1 MTVLMNK
8 NKVAIIDYGINN
20 ISSLTKAFNTINVEN
35 KVVENYKELKNF
47 SHLILPGI
55 GSFDYGI
62 NNLKEKGFKDVI
74 INSAE
79 KGCFIL
85 GICLGMQLLFEKS
98 EESQSNVSGL
108 SLVKGK
114 CNKLKSS
121 NQSKVRVPHIG
132 WNSLKIIKPSKL
144 LTSIPNN
151 SDFYFVHSYYV
162 SNENSTSVA
171 VCKHGIEFTA
181 VFEFKNIMGTQFHP
195 EKSFSKG
202 LDILKQFSSLS

>member
-1 MTVLMNK
+1 MYK

-62 NNLKEKGFKDVI
+62 NNLKEKGFKDEI

-98 EESQSNVSGL
+98 EESQSNVTGL
-108 SLVKGK
+108 SLAKGE
-114 CNKLKSS
+114 CSKLKSS
-121 NQSKVRVPHIG
+121 NQLKVRVPHIG
-132 WNSLKIIKPSKL
+132 WNSLKITKPSKL
-144 LTSIPNN
+144 LKSIPNN

-181 VFEFKNIMGTQFHP
+181 VFEFENIMGTQFHP
-195 EKSFSKG
+195 EKSFSRG
-202 LDILKQFSSLS
+202 LNILKQFSSLS